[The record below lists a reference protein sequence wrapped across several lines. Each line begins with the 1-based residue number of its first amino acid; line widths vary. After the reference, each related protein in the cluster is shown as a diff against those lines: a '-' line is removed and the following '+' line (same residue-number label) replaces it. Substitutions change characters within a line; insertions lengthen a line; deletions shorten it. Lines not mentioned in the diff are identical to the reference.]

1 VRINVLSESGATK
14 TNNAGVNTNAL
25 MIGQLFNLVFHC
37 FDINGKEIRQNIDG
51 LQAQAVFTNINLN
64 D

>member
-1 VRINVLSESGATK
+1 MRINVLSESGATK

-51 LQAQAVFTNINLN
+51 L
-64 D
+64 